1 MSRRTPRGAATAVG
15 ITVGLAAT
23 AVGALAFVARRAA
36 ALYPAPATEPA
47 PMLERVAV
55 TDAAGQ
61 DLPGWVTPAV
71 GAGTRWAVAL
81 PGLGSHPLRHQDIAP
96 ALAEH
101 GLTSLFAAHSAR
113 WPARRHGFGERETDE
128 ALAWLRFAAASGARE
143 VVLFGWSFGALLWL
157 RVLDRADPLPVAV
170 RAVVLTGP
178 LTDWVPTIA
187 HGVSGGRLAHGVS
200 GGRLGHGVS
209 GGRLAHGVGWERL
222 GRALGR
228 GVTALL
234 AVPGLA
240 RVAGQ
245 PAPLRIRPPA
255 VARNTM
261 PLLVV
266 HSDAD
271 RTVPIATSRALVRAW
286 SGPARLRVVAGARHG
301 GERDGDPNGWLD
313 DVSTTV

>member
-1 MSRRTPRGAATAVG
+1 MSRRTPHGAATAVG

-128 ALAWLRFAAASGARE
+128 ALAWLRFAAASGAQE

-157 RVLDRADPLPVAV
+157 RVLDRTDALPVAV

-187 HGVSGGRLAHGVS
+187 HGVG
-200 GGRLGHGVS
+200 
-209 GGRLAHGVGWERL
+209 GGRLAHGVGGGRL

>member
-1 MSRRTPRGAATAVG
+1 MSRRTPHGAVTAAG
-15 ITVGLAAT
+15 TTVGLAAT
-23 AVGALAFVARRAA
+23 AVGVLAFVARRAA

-47 PMLERVAV
+47 PMLQRVAV
-55 TDAAGQ
+55 QDAAGQ

-81 PGLGSHPLRHQDIAP
+81 PGLGSHPLRHQEIAP

-101 GLTSLFAAHSAR
+101 GLTCLFAAHSAR

-128 ALAWLRFAAASGARE
+128 ALAWLRFAAASGAQE

-157 RVLDRADPLPVAV
+157 RVLDRAGPLPVAV

-178 LTDWVPTIA
+178 LTDWVATIA
-187 HGVSGGRLAHGVS
+187 HGVGGG
-200 GGRLGHGVS
+200 
-209 GGRLAHGVGWERL
+209 RL
-222 GRALGR
+222 GRALGH
-228 GVTALL
+228 GVVALL
-234 AVPGLA
+234 ALPGLA
-240 RVAGQ
+240 RLAGQ
-245 PAPLRIRPPA
+245 PAPLRVRPPVVTGA
-255 VARNTM
+255 TM

-271 RTVPIATSRALVRAW
+271 RTVPLATSHALVQAW

-313 DVSTTV
+313 DVSATV

>member
-1 MSRRTPRGAATAVG
+1 MSRRTSHGAATAAG
-15 ITVGLAAT
+15 ITVGLATT

-113 WPARRHGFGERETDE
+113 WPVRRHGFGERETDE

-157 RVLDRADPLPVAV
+157 RVLDRADALPVAV

-187 HGVSGGRLAHGVS
+187 HGVG
-200 GGRLGHGVS
+200 GGRLG
-209 GGRLAHGVGWERL
+209 HGVGWERL